1 MVMTRRGGDTKGRT
15 GVEPKQGRRPDAHR
29 KPRAPEDSPR
39 GGVVRDVTFEIELE
53 AYREHLPELLEAEGK
68 FVLIRDRAVGGPF
81 DTYADALEAGYSKY
95 GLESFLVK
103 QIRSAE
109 PIQYFAR
116 DLR

>member
-1 MVMTRRGGDTKGRT
+1 MTRRGGDTGGKTGGEPGR
-15 GVEPKQGRRPDAHR
+15 GCRSNVHQKPK
-29 KPRAPEDSPR
+29 APEVGPP
-39 GGVVRDVTFEIELE
+39 GGEERDVMFEIELE
-53 AYREHLPELLEAEGK
+53 TYREHLSELLGSEGA
-68 FVLIRDRAVGGPF
+68 FVLIRGRAVDGPF
-81 DTYADALEAGYSKY
+81 DAYADALEAGYAKY

>member
-1 MVMTRRGGDTKGRT
+1 
-15 GVEPKQGRRPDAHR
+15 
-29 KPRAPEDSPR
+29 
-39 GGVVRDVTFEIELE
+39 VRDVTFEIELE
-53 AYREHLPELLEAEGK
+53 AYREHLPELLGSEGK
-68 FVLIRDRAVGGPF
+68 FVLIRGRAVDGPF
-81 DTYADALEAGYSKY
+81 DTYADALEAGYSRY